1 MISSKMTSYL
11 LILLIGAASVTAE
24 LDDIVDDIEAEEG
37 DARTVFTSGGN
48 YYIALNTTYLLYYA
62 IIAGSLLLAG
72 LALSSLFGGGAA
84 ETESAGYGQQY
95 GQQQQGYQGQQ
106 RQKRNAFDQNF
117 TNQLYLL
124 AEAFQKY
131 EIEET
136 GCQLYVA
143 CESSNV
149 SKHQK
154 NGRLAKLVYEV
165 MSNLQQSQNEDLYK
179 DDQYM
184 KDLMSAFK
192 IGSIGTDCSKFRQMC
207 RTEKVF

>member
-1 MISSKMTSYL
+1 MTSYL
-11 LILLIGAASVTAE
+11 LLLLIGAACVTAE
-24 LDDIVDDIEAEEG
+24 LDLADDIEEEDG

-72 LALSSLFGGGAA
+72 LALSSLFGGAA
-84 ETESAGYGQQY
+84 ETESGGYGQQY
-95 GQQQQGYQGQQ
+95 GQQQQGYQQS

-149 SKHQK
+149 SKHTK

-165 MSNLQQSQNEDLYK
+165 MSNLKKSENADLYK
-179 DDQYM
+179 DDEYM
-184 KDLMSAFK
+184 KDLMKAFT
-192 IGSIGTDCSKFRQMC
+192 GSDCSKYRQMC

>member
-1 MISSKMTSYL
+1 MTSYL
-11 LILLIGAASVTAE
+11 LLLLIGAACVTAE
-24 LDDIVDDIEAEEG
+24 LDLVDDIEEEDG
-37 DARTVFTSGGN
+37 EARTVFTSGGN

-72 LALSSLFGGGAA
+72 IALSSLFGGAA
-84 ETESAGYGQQY
+84 ETETGGYGQQY
-95 GQQQQGYQGQQ
+95 GYQQQQQGYQGQQ

-143 CESSNV
+143 CESSIV
-149 SKHQK
+149 SKHSK

-165 MSNLQQSQNEDLYK
+165 MSNLKRSENADLYK
-179 DDQYM
+179 DDEYM
-184 KDLMSAFK
+184 KDLMSAFT
-192 IGSIGTDCSKFRQMC
+192 GSDCSKYKQMC
-207 RTEKVF
+207 RREKVF